1 MVQWSQSTAVVT
13 HSCPVG
19 YFCQLIIIV
28 FFVFWGTCPLFY
40 LLVHRIETEM
50 PPHKHQIQKHFPFF
64 FPVLAPFL
72 TWRCTPANPDA
83 HLCSSSSQLRVALF
97 WVPSHLAEK
106 RKKKKKGLRVCTMH
120 LDLTA
125 PPFLTGNTWQS
136 KAFILQPLSIWVI
149 MACQML
155 SRGAGRGEETATCQ
169 TQSSGDSA
177 VTVTGHPGLFPPP
190 PLPIGSHFN
199 VVSTLT
205 CTNYN

>member
-106 RKKKKKGLRVCTMH
+106 RKKKKKRAQSLYDAFGPNGAPFSDRKHLTKQSIYPPATEYLSHNGLS
-120 LDLTA
+120 D
-125 PPFLTGNTWQS
+125 
-136 KAFILQPLSIWVI
+136 AF
-149 MACQML
+149 
-155 SRGAGRGEETATCQ
+155 
-169 TQSSGDSA
+169 
-177 VTVTGHPGLFPPP
+177 
-190 PLPIGSHFN
+190 
-199 VVSTLT
+199 
-205 CTNYN
+205 